1 MYVYPAN
8 TVRSSIQSEVKAHI
22 GEMIEYQVVSET
34 TVYFSL
40 WEFRAVIQT
49 AELLGSTV
57 QLEFAQGGDPL
68 FLRLEPNE
76 TLRAEFILAT
86 TGEPHIQPAA
96 RKRPAGRETRR
107 SSTRVAPVGS
117 VPRTELPQ
125 EVPLQ
130 RTEELNP
137 PTPFPQAHAQ
147 SQVASVPTQP
157 VKYDPDD
164 SEEDLLP
171 VRVVRPKTEPLVLS
185 DVAPAPSPQ
194 ATVAPTPAEASGS
207 RDEHPSTLFQES
219 LDHSPPLPDSDSEE
233 IPATQSTQ
241 PTKKRVRVALPF

>member
-1 MYVYPAN
+1 
-8 TVRSSIQSEVKAHI
+8 
-22 GEMIEYQVVSET
+22 MIEYQVVSET

-76 TLRAEFILAT
+76 SLRAEFILAT

-147 SQVASVPTQP
+147 SQVALVPTQP

-219 LDHSPPLPDSDSEE
+219 LDHSPPWPDSDSEE